1 MQAKCDEE
9 ALVFLYTLTPRNSP
23 KSFALNVAR
32 LAGIPSSITDRAK
45 LKSESFFTVAESQ
58 RYYEINNLRLFII
71 ILFFSLFIEPKL
83 RNSNAY
89 FTKIMNDLLGTLH
102 IYFIFF
108 LFLICCSWQ
117 IFFKFDM
124 QSV

>member
-1 MQAKCDEE
+1 VQAKCDEE

-58 RYYEINNLRLFII
+58 RYYEINNLKLFII
-71 ILFFSLFIEPKL
+71 ILFFSLNY
-83 RNSNAY
+83 R
-89 FTKIMNDLLGTLH
+89 TKIAE
-102 IYFIFF
+102 FKRIFY
-108 LFLICCSWQ
+108 
-117 IFFKFDM
+117 KNHE
-124 QSV
+124 